1 MKQFYVIC
9 LAALIMLFSCKKI
22 EDKIDKVTC
31 RVDNLEERVL
41 TLEELCKQMNTNIS
55 SLQSLVYAIQQKDF
69 VSGVAPITKNG
80 IIIGYTISFTKS
92 DPITIYHGQNG
103 KDGADGVDGK
113 DGHTPIIG
121 VKQYSDGIYYWTVDG
136 EWLTDN
142 SGNKVK
148 AIGTDGSDGKDGS
161 NGNDGADGIN
171 GNDGKDGV
179 TPQLKIEEDYW
190 YISYDNGS
198 SWRQLGKA
206 TGEKGNDGANG
217 SDGKDGIDG
226 KDGADGDSIFSGIDY
241 TDTNFVI
248 FTLSDGTEIKLPTWY
263 SFEQLQILCNQM
275 NTNISSLQT
284 IVTALQNQDYVKGTA
299 PLMENGKVVGYTIT
313 FNKSGSI
320 TIYHGQNGKDGAD
333 GVDGKDGHTP
343 IIGVKQYSDGI
354 YYWTVDGEW
363 LTDESGNKVKAIGTD
378 GSDGK
383 DGSNGN
389 DGADGINGNDGKDGV
404 TPQLKIE
411 GDYWYISYDNGSSW
425 KQLGKATGEK
435 GNDGANGSDGK
446 DGIDG
451 KDGVD
456 GDSIFSSID
465 YTDTN
470 FVIFTLSDGTEI
482 KLPTWY
488 SFEQLQIL
496 CNQMNTNISS
506 LQTIVTALQNQDY
519 VKSTAPLMENGKVV
533 GYTITFS
540 KSGSITIYHGQNGKD
555 GADGVDGKDGHTPII
570 GVKQYSDGIYYWT
583 VDGEW
588 LTDESG
594 NKVKAIGTDGS
605 DGKDGSNGN
614 DGADGI
620 NGNDG
625 KDGVTPQ
632 LKIEGDYWYISYDNG
647 SSWKQLGKATGEKG
661 NDGAN
666 GSDGKDGDSL
676 FKNITEDENNV
687 YFILTDGTTFTLPKT
702 SSYIFNR
709 VQSVYYIPRYS
720 DGKATVVENTL
731 EMDFQICPKSAVKD
745 LATNWHKILSLKAV
759 STITRAVNYIDMPI
773 LSLASDETNGI
784 ISINASADNLNQEFF
799 VGTQEA
805 SVTLL
810 LSDGKNEISSAY
822 IPIIPYHPYNEIWY
836 RSDNSTIISPAA
848 TNAFGANIISNT
860 YDNNKGVIRFD
871 GVVTIIG
878 KSAFSGKSNL
888 LNVVLPESITT
899 IGDKAFSNC
908 SNLNIVIPQN
918 VASFGSF
925 PFENCGGKVT
935 INCNIPSF
943 STSTSIFRDFSEIII
958 GDSVTTIG
966 DYAFSSNPKISKIS
980 LPETTTS
987 IGKGAF
993 YECTSLTTISI
1004 PENVTSIGDDAFF
1017 KCTSLT
1023 SISIPNNIS
1032 TISRSCFSNCSSL
1045 SDVVIGKGVSSI
1057 QESAF
1062 SNCKSLKN
1070 INIPNNVS
1078 VIGRYVF
1085 QESGL
1090 TEATIGSGITS
1101 IGVNAFDCNK
1111 IYCKAITPPAIE
1123 LQFDYYSKPYSG
1135 FGFENKDVKI
1145 YVPSQS
1151 YDLYTQYTSYKG
1163 DSYQPENWALYR
1175 DKIIAYDFD

>member
-1 MKQFYVIC
+1 M
-9 LAALIMLFSCKKI
+9 
-22 EDKIDKVTC
+22 
-31 RVDNLEERVL
+31 
-41 TLEELCKQMNTNIS
+41 
-55 SLQSLVYAIQQKDF
+55 
-69 VSGVAPITKNG
+69 
-80 IIIGYTISFTKS
+80 
-92 DPITIYHGQNG
+92 
-103 KDGADGVDGK
+103 
-113 DGHTPIIG
+113 
-121 VKQYSDGIYYWTVDG
+121 
-136 EWLTDN
+136 
-142 SGNKVK
+142 
-148 AIGTDGSDGKDGS
+148 
-161 NGNDGADGIN
+161 
-171 GNDGKDGV
+171 
-179 TPQLKIEEDYW
+179 
-190 YISYDNGS
+190 
-198 SWRQLGKA
+198 
-206 TGEKGNDGANG
+206 
-217 SDGKDGIDG
+217 
-226 KDGADGDSIFSGIDY
+226 
-241 TDTNFVI
+241 
-248 FTLSDGTEIKLPTWY
+248 
-263 SFEQLQILCNQM
+263 
-275 NTNISSLQT
+275 
-284 IVTALQNQDYVKGTA
+284 
-299 PLMENGKVVGYTIT
+299 
-313 FNKSGSI
+313 
-320 TIYHGQNGKDGAD
+320 
-333 GVDGKDGHTP
+333 
-343 IIGVKQYSDGI
+343 
-354 YYWTVDGEW
+354 
-363 LTDESGNKVKAIGTD
+363 
-378 GSDGK
+378 
-383 DGSNGN
+383 
-389 DGADGINGNDGKDGV
+389 
-404 TPQLKIE
+404 
-411 GDYWYISYDNGSSW
+411 
-425 KQLGKATGEK
+425 
-435 GNDGANGSDGK
+435 
-446 DGIDG
+446 
-451 KDGVD
+451 
-456 GDSIFSSID
+456 
-465 YTDTN
+465 
-470 FVIFTLSDGTEI
+470 
-482 KLPTWY
+482 
-488 SFEQLQIL
+488 
-496 CNQMNTNISS
+496 
-506 LQTIVTALQNQDY
+506 
-519 VKSTAPLMENGKVV
+519 
-533 GYTITFS
+533 
-540 KSGSITIYHGQNGKD
+540 
-555 GADGVDGKDGHTPII
+555 
-570 GVKQYSDGIYYWT
+570 
-583 VDGEW
+583 
-588 LTDESG
+588 
-594 NKVKAIGTDGS
+594 
-605 DGKDGSNGN
+605 
-614 DGADGI
+614 
-620 NGNDG
+620 
-625 KDGVTPQ
+625 
-632 LKIEGDYWYISYDNG
+632 
-647 SSWKQLGKATGEKG
+647 
-661 NDGAN
+661 
-666 GSDGKDGDSL
+666 
-676 FKNITEDENNV
+676 

>member
-9 LAALIMLFSCKKI
+9 LAAFITLFSCKKI

-31 RVDNLEERVL
+31 RVDNLEERML

-55 SLQSLVYAIQQKDF
+55 SLQSLVNAIQQKDY

-113 DGHTPIIG
+113 
-121 VKQYSDGIYYWTVDG
+121 
-136 EWLTDN
+136 N
-142 SGNKVK
+142 
-148 AIGTDGSDGKDGS
+148 
-161 NGNDGADGIN
+161 
-171 GNDGKDGV
+171 
-179 TPQLKIEEDYW
+179 
-190 YISYDNGS
+190 
-198 SWRQLGKA
+198 
-206 TGEKGNDGANG
+206 
-217 SDGKDGIDG
+217 
-226 KDGADGDSIFSGIDY
+226 
-241 TDTNFVI
+241 
-248 FTLSDGTEIKLPTWY
+248 
-263 SFEQLQILCNQM
+263 
-275 NTNISSLQT
+275 
-284 IVTALQNQDYVKGTA
+284 
-299 PLMENGKVVGYTIT
+299 
-313 FNKSGSI
+313 
-320 TIYHGQNGKDGAD
+320 
-333 GVDGKDGHTP
+333 GHTP

-389 DGADGINGNDGKDGV
+389 DGADGV

-411 GDYWYISYDNGSSW
+411 EDYWYISYDNGSSW
-425 KQLGKATGEK
+425 RQLGKATGQK
-435 GNDGANGSDGK
+435 GNDG
-446 DGIDG
+446 
-451 KDGVD
+451 V
-456 GDSIFSSID
+456 
-465 YTDTN
+465 
-470 FVIFTLSDGTEI
+470 
-482 KLPTWY
+482 
-488 SFEQLQIL
+488 
-496 CNQMNTNISS
+496 
-506 LQTIVTALQNQDY
+506 
-519 VKSTAPLMENGKVV
+519 
-533 GYTITFS
+533 
-540 KSGSITIYHGQNGKD
+540 
-555 GADGVDGKDGHTPII
+555 
-570 GVKQYSDGIYYWT
+570 
-583 VDGEW
+583 
-588 LTDESG
+588 
-594 NKVKAIGTDGS
+594 
-605 DGKDGSNGN
+605 
-614 DGADGI
+614 
-620 NGNDG
+620 
-625 KDGVTPQ
+625 
-632 LKIEGDYWYISYDNG
+632 
-647 SSWKQLGKATGEKG
+647 
-661 NDGAN
+661 N

-687 YFILTDGTTFTLPKT
+687 HFILTDGTTFTLPKT

-709 VQSVYYIPRYS
+709 LQSIDYIPVYS

-731 EMDFQICPKSAVKD
+731 EMDFQIYPKSAVKD
-745 LATNWHKILSLKAV
+745 LSANWHKLLSLKAV
-759 STITRAVNYIDMPI
+759 STITRAVNFIDMPI
-773 LSLASDETNGI
+773 LSFASDETNGV
-784 ISINASADNLNQEFF
+784 ISISASADNLNEEFF

-810 LSDGKNEISSAY
+810 LSDDNHEISSAY

-836 RSDNSTIISPAA
+836 KTNNGTIISPAA
-848 TNAFGANIISNT
+848 NNAFGANIISNT
-860 YDNNKGVIRFD
+860 YNNNKGVIRFD
-871 GVVTIIG
+871 GAVTIIG

-888 LNVVLPESITT
+888 LNIVLPESVTT
-899 IGDKAFSNC
+899 IEDKAFSNC
-908 SNLNIVIPQN
+908 SNLSIVIPQN

-925 PFENCGGKVT
+925 PFENCRGIVT

-943 STSTSIFRDFSEIII
+943 SISTSIFRDFSEIII
-958 GDSVTTIG
+958 GDTITTIG
-966 DYAFSSNPKISKIS
+966 DYAFSSNPKISTIS

-987 IGKGAF
+987 IGEGAF
-993 YECTSLTTISI
+993 YGCSSLTTISI
-1004 PENVTSIGDDAFF
+1004 PENVTSIGKDAFF

-1123 LQFDYYSKPYSG
+1123 LRFDYYSKPYSG

-1163 DSYQPENWALYR
+1163 DSYQPDNWVLYR

>member
-121 VKQYSDGIYYWTVDG
+121 VKQYSDGTYYWTVDG
-136 EWLTDN
+136 
-142 SGNKVK
+142 K
-148 AIGTDGSDGKDGS
+148 
-161 NGNDGADGIN
+161 
-171 GNDGKDGV
+171 
-179 TPQLKIEEDYW
+179 
-190 YISYDNGS
+190 
-198 SWRQLGKA
+198 
-206 TGEKGNDGANG
+206 
-217 SDGKDGIDG
+217 
-226 KDGADGDSIFSGIDY
+226 
-241 TDTNFVI
+241 
-248 FTLSDGTEIKLPTWY
+248 
-263 SFEQLQILCNQM
+263 
-275 NTNISSLQT
+275 
-284 IVTALQNQDYVKGTA
+284 
-299 PLMENGKVVGYTIT
+299 
-313 FNKSGSI
+313 
-320 TIYHGQNGKDGAD
+320 
-333 GVDGKDGHTP
+333 
-343 IIGVKQYSDGI
+343 
-354 YYWTVDGEW
+354 W

-451 KDGVD
+451 KDGAD
-456 GDSIFSSID
+456 GDSIFSGID

-632 LKIEGDYWYISYDNG
+632 LKIEEDYWYISYDNG
-647 SSWKQLGKATGEKG
+647 SSWKQLGRATGEKG

-687 YFILTDGTTFTLPKT
+687 HFILTDGTTFTLPKT

-709 VQSVYYIPRYS
+709 LQSIDYIPVYS

-731 EMDFQICPKSAVKD
+731 EMDFQIYPKSAVKD
-745 LATNWHKILSLKAV
+745 LSANWHKILSLKAV
-759 STITRAVNYIDMPI
+759 STITRAVNFIDMPI
-773 LSLASDETNGI
+773 LSFASDETNGV
-784 ISINASADNLNQEFF
+784 ISISASADNLNQEFF

-810 LSDGKNEISSAY
+810 LSDGNNEISSAY

-836 RSDNSTIISPAA
+836 KTDNGTIISPAA
-848 TNAFGANIISNT
+848 NNAFGANIISNT
-860 YDNNKGVIRFD
+860 YNNNKGVIRFD
-871 GVVTIIG
+871 GAVTIPCIY
-878 KSAFSGKSNL
+878 NRLL
-888 LNVVLPESITT
+888 LNIL
-899 IGDKAFSNC
+899 
-908 SNLNIVIPQN
+908 
-918 VASFGSF
+918 
-925 PFENCGGKVT
+925 
-935 INCNIPSF
+935 
-943 STSTSIFRDFSEIII
+943 
-958 GDSVTTIG
+958 
-966 DYAFSSNPKISKIS
+966 
-980 LPETTTS
+980 
-987 IGKGAF
+987 
-993 YECTSLTTISI
+993 
-1004 PENVTSIGDDAFF
+1004 
-1017 KCTSLT
+1017 
-1023 SISIPNNIS
+1023 
-1032 TISRSCFSNCSSL
+1032 
-1045 SDVVIGKGVSSI
+1045 
-1057 QESAF
+1057 
-1062 SNCKSLKN
+1062 
-1070 INIPNNVS
+1070 
-1078 VIGRYVF
+1078 
-1085 QESGL
+1085 
-1090 TEATIGSGITS
+1090 
-1101 IGVNAFDCNK
+1101 
-1111 IYCKAITPPAIE
+1111 
-1123 LQFDYYSKPYSG
+1123 
-1135 FGFENKDVKI
+1135 
-1145 YVPSQS
+1145 
-1151 YDLYTQYTSYKG
+1151 
-1163 DSYQPENWALYR
+1163 
-1175 DKIIAYDFD
+1175 

>member
-69 VSGVAPITKNG
+69 VNGVAPITKNG

-92 DPITIYHGQNG
+92 DP
-103 KDGADGVDGK
+103 
-113 DGHTPIIG
+113 
-121 VKQYSDGIYYWTVDG
+121 
-136 EWLTDN
+136 
-142 SGNKVK
+142 
-148 AIGTDGSDGKDGS
+148 
-161 NGNDGADGIN
+161 
-171 GNDGKDGV
+171 
-179 TPQLKIEEDYW
+179 
-190 YISYDNGS
+190 
-198 SWRQLGKA
+198 
-206 TGEKGNDGANG
+206 
-217 SDGKDGIDG
+217 
-226 KDGADGDSIFSGIDY
+226 
-241 TDTNFVI
+241 
-248 FTLSDGTEIKLPTWY
+248 
-263 SFEQLQILCNQM
+263 
-275 NTNISSLQT
+275 
-284 IVTALQNQDYVKGTA
+284 
-299 PLMENGKVVGYTIT
+299 
-313 FNKSGSI
+313 I

-411 GDYWYISYDNGSSW
+411 EDYWYISYDNGSSW
-425 KQLGKATGEK
+425 RQLGKATGQK
-435 GNDGANGSDGK
+435 GNDG
-446 DGIDG
+446 
-451 KDGVD
+451 V
-456 GDSIFSSID
+456 
-465 YTDTN
+465 
-470 FVIFTLSDGTEI
+470 
-482 KLPTWY
+482 
-488 SFEQLQIL
+488 
-496 CNQMNTNISS
+496 
-506 LQTIVTALQNQDY
+506 
-519 VKSTAPLMENGKVV
+519 
-533 GYTITFS
+533 
-540 KSGSITIYHGQNGKD
+540 
-555 GADGVDGKDGHTPII
+555 
-570 GVKQYSDGIYYWT
+570 
-583 VDGEW
+583 
-588 LTDESG
+588 
-594 NKVKAIGTDGS
+594 
-605 DGKDGSNGN
+605 
-614 DGADGI
+614 
-620 NGNDG
+620 
-625 KDGVTPQ
+625 
-632 LKIEGDYWYISYDNG
+632 
-647 SSWKQLGKATGEKG
+647 
-661 NDGAN
+661 N

-687 YFILTDGTTFTLPKT
+687 HFILTDGTTFTLPKT

-709 VQSVYYIPRYS
+709 LQSIDYIPVYS

-731 EMDFQICPKSAVKD
+731 EMDFQIYPKSAVKD
-745 LATNWHKILSLKAV
+745 LSANWHKLLSLKAV
-759 STITRAVNYIDMPI
+759 STITRAVNFIDMPI
-773 LSLASDETNGI
+773 LSFASDETNGV
-784 ISINASADNLNQEFF
+784 ISISASADNLNEEFF

-810 LSDGKNEISSAY
+810 LSDDNHEISSAY

-836 RSDNSTIISPAA
+836 KTNNGTIISPAA
-848 TNAFGANIISNT
+848 NNAFGANIISNT
-860 YDNNKGVIRFD
+860 YNNNKGVIRFD
-871 GVVTIIG
+871 GAVTIIG

-888 LNVVLPESITT
+888 LNIVLPESVTT
-899 IGDKAFSNC
+899 IEDKAFYGC
-908 SNLNIVIPQN
+908 SNLSIVIPQN

-925 PFENCGGKVT
+925 PFENCRGIVT

-943 STSTSIFRDFSEIII
+943 SISTSIFRDFSEIII
-958 GDSVTTIG
+958 GDTITTIG
-966 DYAFSSNPKISKIS
+966 DYAFSSNPKISTIS

-987 IGKGAF
+987 IGEGAF
-993 YECTSLTTISI
+993 YGCSSLTTISI
-1004 PENVTSIGDDAFF
+1004 PENVTSIGKDAFF

-1111 IYCKAITPPAIE
+1111 IYCKAITPPR
-1123 LQFDYYSKPYSG
+1123 
-1135 FGFENKDVKI
+1135 N
-1145 YVPSQS
+1145 
-1151 YDLYTQYTSYKG
+1151 
-1163 DSYQPENWALYR
+1163 
-1175 DKIIAYDFD
+1175 